1 MTSYDGRPGG
11 GRDEDDDGVTS
22 SLQVRPRYD
31 QLMADIGAY
40 IRDRPTPNLQRS
52 TARRIA
58 HVVIQ
63 LGDDIAEASARSG
76 GHP

>member
-11 GRDEDDDGVTS
+11 GRDEDDDGAAS
-22 SLQVRPRYD
+22 SYD
-31 QLMADIGAY
+31 VQAEYARLMAHIGAY
-40 IRDRPTPNLQRS
+40 IGERPTPNLQRS
-52 TARRIA
+52 TARRVA
-58 HVVIQ
+58 HAVIQ